1 MPEQLIPVDPIKP
14 EVTVDE
20 YKRVLEVGRIR
31 MSALTPEELE
41 QLRKI
46 MSSQVLDH
54 FLVMSLSSRTEVGN
68 TSVT

>member
-1 MPEQLIPVDPIKP
+1 MAEQLVPVDPIKP

-46 MSSQVLDH
+46 MSIQVLDH
-54 FLVMSLSSRTEVGN
+54 LLVMSQ
-68 TSVT
+68 